1 MEEAAKPTDI
11 KAGDLKLILALGAL
25 ALIALVFVFTLYRLN
40 FGGDLSP
47 KSSEW
52 SNFGGYFGGV
62 LVPIVS
68 VLTLVTVFKTVLL
81 QREMLQLQ
89 DATFRSQ
96 TRQAA
101 ALAADAEKS
110 RIDYRKS
117 ALMGFADKLV
127 LSLAKEME
135 STRGACFEAI
145 KVMNSM
151 ADIEEVRKLAE
162 GVTKLQ
168 GQLDKMDD
176 KRLSLQRLMFSI
188 LNRPWFPRHSPS
200 SGNSV
205 SHTLLETA
213 A

>member
-1 MEEAAKPTDI
+1 
-11 KAGDLKLILALGAL
+11 
-25 ALIALVFVFTLYRLN
+25 
-40 FGGDLSP
+40 
-47 KSSEW
+47 
-52 SNFGGYFGGV
+52 
-62 LVPIVS
+62 
-68 VLTLVTVFKTVLL
+68 
-81 QREMLQLQ
+81 MLQLQ

-188 LNRPWFPRHSPS
+188 SMKDYSSINDLDTEFRDAMKEIRPDFDRP
-200 SGNSV
+200 
-205 SHTLLETA
+205 TETA
-213 A
+213 